1 MSRLSDKELNA
12 KLMESMN
19 ISSSEAKN
27 AFNELMK
34 QKVAEIR
41 QEVRQEIFEELSK
54 QAKQDKH
61 NIVESLNIVANQAIA
76 EEKKKNDIHRKNL
89 IKEKLSLQEAKNNMD
104 KIIEDRVALVKE
116 QYTKKLEESVKS
128 IKSKLME
135 QKIDFINKASDF
147 INEMMKKQVMETKNN
162 SKQVAESL
170 EHFGKFVSEQIK
182 EQVKERKEEIKSLDA
197 LRVRLVKEN
206 ESKLA
211 SAKKKF
217 FTEAA
222 DKMEKFTNAV
232 IAREVKEFRK
242 DMIESRKN
250 SFGKKLYEAF
260 EQEFAIKFFN
270 ENKVVSSMMESVKS
284 SQAKLKEANKNLE
297 KDLMNSKKQI
307 SNLAKINESLSREK
321 IINDSISHLTK
332 DKQNMIKNL
341 VKDVTTERLQESI
354 NKYIPMILSNKSE
367 KTINKNESNRVLKE
381 GRGSTFLTGDR
392 QNFANDFFKDD
403 LDKDIDMEIE
413 KVIANGKF

>member
-27 AFNELMK
+27 AFNELMR

-41 QEVRQEIFEELSK
+41 KEVRQEVFEELSK
-54 QAKQDKH
+54 QSKQDKQ
-61 NIVESLNIVANQAIA
+61 NIIESLNIVANQAVA

-89 IKEKLSLQEAKNNMD
+89 IKEKLSLQEAKNNMN
-104 KIIEDRVALVKE
+104 KVIEDRVALVKE
-116 QYTKKLEESVKS
+116 QYAKKLEESVKS

-147 INEMMKKQVMETKNN
+147 INEMMKKQVMETRNN
-162 SKQVAESL
+162 SKQLAESL
-170 EHFGKFVSEQIK
+170 DKFGKFVSDQIK

-206 ESKLA
+206 DSKLA

-217 FTEAA
+217 FAEAA
-222 DKMEKFTNAV
+222 DKMEKFTNSA
-232 IAREVKEFRK
+232 IAREIKQFRK
-242 DMIESRKN
+242 DIAESRKN

-270 ENKVVSSMMESVKS
+270 ENKVVSSMMDSVKS
-284 SQAKLKEANKNLE
+284 SQAKLKQANKNLE
-297 KDLMNSKKQI
+297 QDLMETKKQM
-307 SNLAKINESLSREK
+307 SNLTKINESLSREK
-321 IINDSISHLTK
+321 IISDSISHLTK
-332 DKQNMIKNL
+332 EKQNMIKNL

-367 KTINKNESNRVLKE
+367 KMINKNESNKVLKE
-381 GRGSTFLTGDR
+381 GRNSTFLTGDR
-392 QNFANDFFKDD
+392 QNFANEFLKDD
-403 LDKDIDMEIE
+403 LSQEINSEIE

>member
-27 AFNELMK
+27 AFNELMR

-41 QEVRQEIFEELSK
+41 KEVRQEVFEELSK
-54 QAKQDKH
+54 QSKQDKQ
-61 NIVESLNIVANQAIA
+61 NIIESLNIVANQAVA

-104 KIIEDRVALVKE
+104 KVIEDRVALVKE
-116 QYTKKLEESVKS
+116 QYAKKLEESVKS
-128 IKSKLME
+128 IKSKIME

-147 INEMMKKQVMETKNN
+147 INEMMKKQVMETRNN
-162 SKQVAESL
+162 SKQLAESL
-170 EHFGKFVSEQIK
+170 DKFGKFVSDQIK

-206 ESKLA
+206 DSKLA

-217 FTEAA
+217 FAEAA
-222 DKMEKFTNAV
+222 DKMEKFTNSA
-232 IAREVKEFRK
+232 IAREIKQFRK
-242 DMIESRKN
+242 DIAESRKN

-270 ENKVVSSMMESVKS
+270 ENKVVSSMMDSVKS
-284 SQAKLKEANKNLE
+284 SQAKLKQANKNLE
-297 KDLMNSKKQI
+297 QDLMETKKQM
-307 SNLAKINESLSREK
+307 SNLTKINESLSREK
-321 IINDSISHLTK
+321 IISDSISHLTK
-332 DKQNMIKNL
+332 EKQNMIKNL

-367 KTINKNESNRVLKE
+367 KMINKNESNKVLKE
-381 GRGSTFLTGDR
+381 GRNSTFLTGDR
-392 QNFANDFFKDD
+392 QNFANEFLKDD
-403 LDKDIDMEIE
+403 LSQEINSEIE